1 MYQAGLVL
9 EGGGM
14 RGMYTAGVLDF
25 FLDKEIEFSKCY
37 GVSAG
42 ACHMCS
48 YLSKQRGRSYHV
60 WTDYL
65 ECSDYCSMKSL
76 LRTGDLFNKDFCYDL
91 IPEYL
96 NPMDYETFRKY
107 PGKAYAVA
115 ANIVTGKAE
124 YLRLAGTQK
133 DCEAVRASSS
143 LPLISRNV
151 RLGDQLYLDGGL
163 ADSIPIRKSILDGN
177 RKNVVVLTKEVGY
190 RKEPSSHLGLVKLR
204 YLRYP
209 KVYEMM
215 KVRHIVY
222 NRTLDY
228 LEKQVQNGQAFVIRP
243 SYAMGINRIEKDKEK
258 LKALYQQG
266 YDEAAAQYDRLME
279 YLEK

>member
-1 MYQAGLVL
+1 M
-9 EGGGM
+9 
-14 RGMYTAGVLDF
+14 
-25 FLDKEIEFSKCY
+25 
-37 GVSAG
+37 
-42 ACHMCS
+42 
-48 YLSKQRGRSYHV
+48 
-60 WTDYL
+60 
-65 ECSDYCSMKSL
+65 
-76 LRTGDLFNKDFCYDL
+76 
-91 IPEYL
+91 
-96 NPMDYETFRKY
+96 
-107 PGKAYAVA
+107 
-115 ANIVTGKAE
+115 TGKAE

-215 KVRHIVY
+215 KVRHIAY

-228 LEKQVQNGQAFVIRP
+228 LEKQVENGQAFVIRP

>member
-115 ANIVTGKAE
+115 ANIATGKAE

-190 RKEPSSHLGLVKLR
+190 RKEPSSHLGLVKIR

-228 LEKQVQNGQAFVIRP
+228 LEKQVENGQAFVIRP

>member
-115 ANIVTGKAE
+115 ANIATGKAE

>member
-228 LEKQVQNGQAFVIRP
+228 LEKQVENGQAFVIRP

>member
-1 MYQAGLVL
+1 
-9 EGGGM
+9 
-14 RGMYTAGVLDF
+14 
-25 FLDKEIEFSKCY
+25 
-37 GVSAG
+37 
-42 ACHMCS
+42 MCS

-115 ANIVTGKAE
+115 ANIATGKAE

-190 RKEPSSHLGLVKLR
+190 RKEPSSHLGLVKIR